1 MSFTIGLRFYRIAIA
16 KKGSKD
22 PIEMGPNAEPCD
34 FLNYMEDFVER
45 KRQPTVETATSRTW
59 FFEPAETNSIRVVHG
74 YINYGT
80 HGFESKF
87 KDVKTRKE
95 KYKREATDLE
105 EIPLYFQV
113 WVPSGSAYA
122 LMAFQSFQGR
132 SCINHVRVAAISDFQ
147 EKYPGYSISF
157 RVIAPSAAI
166 LDDAPVKSVTF
177 MKPKRTQDRF
187 DRVLGKS
194 MDEVEYEVTVRA
206 RKRGAMIGQ
215 YKDLRKFVS
224 PTDNGVVEFDGDSY
238 DGVKADVKF
247 GSKRRVVGIFG
258 VGADAG
264 LIDVSDN
271 IKREKSGHPTFQ
283 SIANEVD
290 SLMEEFYGATKT

>member
-1 MSFTIGLRFYRIAIA
+1 MSFTIGLRFYRIAVT

-22 PIEMGPNAEPCD
+22 PMEMGPDADPCD
-34 FLNYMEDFVER
+34 FLDYMEDFVNR
-45 KRQPTVETATSRTW
+45 KRQPTVEVTASRTW
-59 FFEPAETNSIRVVHG
+59 FFEPIETNSIRVVHG

-113 WVPSGSAYA
+113 WVPSGSSHA

-132 SCINHVRVAAISDFQ
+132 SCINHVRLATIADFQ
-147 EKYPGYSISF
+147 ERYPGYTVSF
-157 RVIAPSAAI
+157 RVISPSAAL
-166 LDDAPVKSVTF
+166 LDDAPVKSLTF
-177 MKPKRTQDRF
+177 IKPKRSPDRF
-187 DRVLGKS
+187 DRVLGKR
-194 MDEVEYEVTVRA
+194 MDEVDYEVTVRA
-206 RKRGAMIGQ
+206 SKRGAMIGRYQ
-215 YKDLRKFVS
+215 DLRRFVS
-224 PTDNGVVEFDGDSY
+224 PTDDGFVEFDGGLY
-238 DGVKADVKF
+238 DGVKADVKL

-258 VGADAG
+258 AGPDAG

-271 IKREKSGHPTFQ
+271 IKRDKSGHPTLQ
-283 SIANEVD
+283 SIVSEVD